1 MTGAEG
7 LIETGGLFNLAKKE
21 DGIIF
26 PLKKKKKT
34 ARMQSAKPQAELM
47 QPRIKNKS
55 ELPAGE

>member
-1 MTGAEG
+1 MKGAEG

-26 PLKKKKKT
+26 PLKKKKT